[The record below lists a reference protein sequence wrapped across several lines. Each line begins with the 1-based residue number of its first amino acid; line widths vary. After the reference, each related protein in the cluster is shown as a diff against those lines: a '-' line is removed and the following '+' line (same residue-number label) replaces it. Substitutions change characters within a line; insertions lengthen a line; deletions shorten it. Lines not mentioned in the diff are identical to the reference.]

1 MKKLNKEFFKKNLKT
16 LVIVVLLLGIL
27 IYKFFDRSN
36 IVEGYENTYNSTYN
50 SSENYV
56 VEVKGEV
63 NRPGLYIVMKDC
75 RVSDIIDLALG
86 FTNNADTSSIN
97 LASKITDGMQIIV
110 KGNEK
115 QESDTDKVSINTAS
129 FEELKKIP
137 NIGEAKAKN
146 IIKYREENGYFKSI
160 EEIINVSGI
169 SENLFEQIKEYI
181 CL

>member
-1 MKKLNKEFFKKNLKT
+1 MKKIDKNFFKKNLKV
-16 LVIVVLLLGIL
+16 LIVIVLVLGLLV
-27 IYKFFDRSN
+27 YKFFDKSDT
-36 IVEGYENTYNSTYN
+36 VEGYESDGSYTYN

-63 NRPGLYIVMKDC
+63 NRPGLYIVMKDY

-86 FTNNADTSSIN
+86 FTSDADTSSIN
-97 LASKITDGMQIIV
+97 LASKITDGMQIVV
-110 KGNEK
+110 KTNKKENDEVSK
-115 QESDTDKVSINTAS
+115 ISINTAS
-129 FEELKKIP
+129 LEELKKIP

-146 IIKYREENGYFKSI
+146 IIKYREENGYFKSL